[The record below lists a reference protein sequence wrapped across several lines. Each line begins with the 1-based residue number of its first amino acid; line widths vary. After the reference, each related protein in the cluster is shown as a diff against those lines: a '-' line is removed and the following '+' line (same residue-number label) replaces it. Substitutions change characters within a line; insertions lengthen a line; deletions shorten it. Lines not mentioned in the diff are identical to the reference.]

1 MHRRQGVCVVFLAT
15 AAVLTAC
22 LLTEGPRPAHAFVL
36 RPPMAL
42 FPSSPLQRV
51 PQKEQELATRRFA
64 TTSNPAP
71 PPAAAA
77 ATAAAPAGPEKA
89 KARVILKG
97 LQADRFR
104 HPLDQQVTEQLRM
117 IPGLEWVVRRVM
129 TVLEE
134 AVYLDNISSAILVGP
149 TQMPSLHA
157 SLVEA
162 ASILDLPLLPE
173 LYIKQSPVPNA
184 YCMAIQGRRPFIVMH
199 TSLIDLLTPAE
210 IQVVLAHELTHIK
223 CEHGVFITAAN
234 ALAMGLYSVGGSLG
248 RILGDRLS
256 NMLFAWL
263 RAAELSCDRGALLV
277 AQDLDVVLSALL
289 KLVGGSQSLNGQL
302 STEAFLQQARSA
314 DKGGF

>member
-104 HPLDQQVTEQLRM
+104 HPLDQQVTEQ
-117 IPGLEWVVRRVM
+117 VC
-129 TVLEE
+129 
-134 AVYLDNISSAILVGP
+134 YLV
-149 TQMPSLHA
+149 
-157 SLVEA
+157 
-162 ASILDLPLLPE
+162 
-173 LYIKQSPVPNA
+173 
-184 YCMAIQGRRPFIVMH
+184 
-199 TSLIDLLTPAE
+199 
-210 IQVVLAHELTHIK
+210 
-223 CEHGVFITAAN
+223 
-234 ALAMGLYSVGGSLG
+234 
-248 RILGDRLS
+248 
-256 NMLFAWL
+256 
-263 RAAELSCDRGALLV
+263 
-277 AQDLDVVLSALL
+277 
-289 KLVGGSQSLNGQL
+289 
-302 STEAFLQQARSA
+302 
-314 DKGGF
+314 